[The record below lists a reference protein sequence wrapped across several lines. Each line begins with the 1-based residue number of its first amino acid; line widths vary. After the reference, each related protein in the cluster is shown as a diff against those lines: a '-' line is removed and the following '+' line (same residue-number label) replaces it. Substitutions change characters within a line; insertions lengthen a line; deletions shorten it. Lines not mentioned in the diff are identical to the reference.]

1 MAQHRFRAFIV
12 LTLVVAGLAQAEPKW
27 VKLRSANFEL
37 FTSAGERA
45 GRRTI
50 QQFERT
56 RSFFQQAMQ
65 LEESHSKPVR
75 IVLFRSTKEYS
86 PYRPGEVAD
95 AYYLSTRDA
104 DLIVLV
110 AGSELSVAIHEYVHL
125 LVRHSGLRLP
135 LWINEGLADLYSSLR
150 QVGGRVVV
158 GHVPPARIATLRREK
173 WVPLEQVL
181 LADHDSQHYTERE
194 RAGKFY
200 AESWALT
207 HMLSLSRKYQSKL
220 WEVLEALTA
229 GTSSVAA
236 LEAAYGM
243 SIENLQRELR
253 SYVHRDRLSAFVF
266 DIKLEKSAEQP
277 SAEPATGLEVG
288 LLLADL
294 LAATEKTEAARAMY
308 EKVSSE
314 YPEAPGPYEALGY
327 LEYRLGDKD
336 QARIQFGRAFEL
348 GSENPRVLRLY
359 AGLQREADDE
369 TIVLTLLRAVEASP
383 EDIDTR
389 LALGSQL
396 LQRDS
401 YMHAVAIL
409 QQVRNANVEQARR
422 ALRMPVHARLKLN
435 QRESGRR
442 AATQLLELA
451 QTPEEINSAQR
462 LLALLEPGPAD
473 VDEDGTL
480 RRAGPGDE
488 SGERGAGRIPA
499 EIPVSRRGPAKPKA
513 REETRVVAGSFVRLD
528 CLGGQARMEVAV
540 DGDTVSLLIDDGR
553 SVDLKG
559 SNGASVDLHC
569 GQQRPT
575 SVVVRFLPSENTV
588 LGTRGI
594 VRTIEFTGPAN

>member
-1 MAQHRFRAFIV
+1 MAQHRFRAVIV

-37 FTSAGERA
+37 LTSAGERA

-65 LEESHSKPVR
+65 LEESNSKPVR
-75 IVLFRSTKEYS
+75 IVLFRSKKEYS

-135 LWINEGLADLYSSLR
+135 LWINEGWRTCTRPWR

-181 LADHDSQHYTERE
+181 LADHDSQHYTEKE

-207 HMLSLSRKYQSKL
+207 HMLSLSSEYQSKL

-236 LEAAYGM
+236 LEAVYGM
-243 SIENLQRELR
+243 PIENLQRELR
-253 SYVHRDRLSAFVF
+253 SYVHRDRLSGLVF

-294 LAATEKTEAARAMY
+294 LAGTKKTEAARAMY

-314 YPEAPGPYEALGY
+314 NPEAPG
-327 LEYRLGDKD
+327 RL
-336 QARIQFGRAFEL
+336 
-348 GSENPRVLRLY
+348 
-359 AGLQREADDE
+359 
-369 TIVLTLLRAVEASP
+369 
-383 EDIDTR
+383 
-389 LALGSQL
+389 
-396 LQRDS
+396 
-401 YMHAVAIL
+401 
-409 QQVRNANVEQARR
+409 
-422 ALRMPVHARLKLN
+422 
-435 QRESGRR
+435 
-442 AATQLLELA
+442 
-451 QTPEEINSAQR
+451 
-462 LLALLEPGPAD
+462 
-473 VDEDGTL
+473 
-480 RRAGPGDE
+480 
-488 SGERGAGRIPA
+488 
-499 EIPVSRRGPAKPKA
+499 
-513 REETRVVAGSFVRLD
+513 
-528 CLGGQARMEVAV
+528 
-540 DGDTVSLLIDDGR
+540 
-553 SVDLKG
+553 
-559 SNGASVDLHC
+559 
-569 GQQRPT
+569 
-575 SVVVRFLPSENTV
+575 
-588 LGTRGI
+588 
-594 VRTIEFTGPAN
+594 

>member
-1 MAQHRFRAFIV
+1 
-12 LTLVVAGLAQAEPKW
+12 
-27 VKLRSANFEL
+27 
-37 FTSAGERA
+37 
-45 GRRTI
+45 
-50 QQFERT
+50 
-56 RSFFQQAMQ
+56 
-65 LEESHSKPVR
+65 
-75 IVLFRSTKEYS
+75 
-86 PYRPGEVAD
+86 
-95 AYYLSTRDA
+95 
-104 DLIVLV
+104 
-110 AGSELSVAIHEYVHL
+110 
-125 LVRHSGLRLP
+125 
-135 LWINEGLADLYSSLR
+135 
-150 QVGGRVVV
+150 
-158 GHVPPARIATLRREK
+158 
-173 WVPLEQVL
+173 
-181 LADHDSQHYTERE
+181 
-194 RAGKFY
+194 
-200 AESWALT
+200 
-207 HMLSLSRKYQSKL
+207 
-220 WEVLEALTA
+220 
-229 GTSSVAA
+229 
-236 LEAAYGM
+236 
-243 SIENLQRELR
+243 
-253 SYVHRDRLSAFVF
+253 
-266 DIKLEKSAEQP
+266 
-277 SAEPATGLEVG
+277 
-288 LLLADL
+288 
-294 LAATEKTEAARAMY
+294 MY

-314 YPEAPGPYEALGY
+314 NPEAPGPYEALGY

-422 ALRMPVHARLKLN
+422 ALRMLVHARLKLN

-480 RRAGPGDE
+480 RRAGPSDE

-499 EIPVSRRGPAKPKA
+499 EIPVSRRGPAKPKP

-559 SNGASVDLHC
+559 SSGASVDLHC

-588 LGTRGI
+588 LGTRGV